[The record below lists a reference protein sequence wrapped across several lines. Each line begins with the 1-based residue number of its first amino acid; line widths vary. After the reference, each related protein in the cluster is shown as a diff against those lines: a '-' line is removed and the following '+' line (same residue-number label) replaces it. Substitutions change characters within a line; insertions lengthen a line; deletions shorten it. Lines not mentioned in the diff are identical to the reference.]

1 MEVLYERVA
10 GLDVHKKTVVAC
22 VRTLEGG
29 KVARTHQT
37 FETTTAGLKSLLSWL
52 TENGCG
58 HVAMEATGVY
68 WIPVWSILSDGA
80 FALIL
85 ANAAHVKNV
94 PGRKT
99 DVNDAAWIADLLA
112 CGLIKASFVP
122 EEDFQNLRALFRTR
136 KQLSREQVSHVQ
148 RIQKT
153 LEAANI
159 KLDSVISNVMGA
171 SGRRMIEAMI
181 GGERN
186 PHKLA
191 AMADKRIKA
200 SPKALY
206 DALHGRLTDHHKFL
220 LRLHLDQYDALAASI
235 EGIDRE
241 IDARTA
247 RMDEEAKA
255 RGQSPFHSLIELLST
270 IPGISALSAT
280 WILAEIG
287 RDMSRFPTAGHLV
300 AWAGLCPGQNES
312 AGKNR
317 SSRLRKGAPWLKT
330 LLVQCAWAASRKKD
344 SYYKAQFNRLK
355 SRKGPKQAI
364 CAVAA
369 SMLTAIYHMLKDGVA
384 HIDLGADYFDRR
396 NKEDKAKRL
405 VGQLASL
412 GYHAELQP
420 LADAA

>member
-171 SGRRMIEAMI
+171 SGRRMIDAS
-181 GGERN
+181 N
-186 PHKLA
+186 P
-191 AMADKRIKA
+191 
-200 SPKALY
+200 SP
-206 DALHGRLTDHHKFL
+206 G
-220 LRLHLDQYDALAASI
+220 LR
-235 EGIDRE
+235 
-241 IDARTA
+241 
-247 RMDEEAKA
+247 
-255 RGQSPFHSLIELLST
+255 
-270 IPGISALSAT
+270 
-280 WILAEIG
+280 
-287 RDMSRFPTAGHLV
+287 
-300 AWAGLCPGQNES
+300 C
-312 AGKNR
+312 
-317 SSRLRKGAPWLKT
+317 
-330 LLVQCAWAASRKKD
+330 C
-344 SYYKAQFNRLK
+344 
-355 SRKGPKQAI
+355 GP
-364 CAVAA
+364 
-369 SMLTAIYHMLKDGVA
+369 
-384 HIDLGADYFDRR
+384 
-396 NKEDKAKRL
+396 
-405 VGQLASL
+405 
-412 GYHAELQP
+412 P
-420 LADAA
+420 